1 MAQNALDEILAVFER
16 RTSFEDPIGDLV
28 SALKDEPKSDQLADD
43 PELPDTALGI
53 DTNVLL
59 RLVAHKKAYNAVDY
73 LAKVHKAPL
82 ILPGQSIQ
90 EFWNNRSNVIETVSR
105 KLWKAYKEFKKYVD
119 EIGDDFDEH
128 MSSIEK
134 DLRDFEN
141 KYKKV
146 YDQSTLDS
154 MMSVL
159 ETLQK
164 GAIVPFCPRAPFCN
178 IVSHRNN
185 TKTPP
190 GFMDTGDGDFFIW
203 VDFLYGLRQQ
213 QLKGSKFSH
222 VVFVTN
228 DAKVDWSV
236 GNTAHPILVSEV
248 RAVLDVSFEIWDLNK
263 FIKETTAAT
272 S

>member
-1 MAQNALDEILAVFER
+1 MTRCPLNEILSVFER

-28 SALKDEPKSDQLADD
+28 SALKGESKFDQPVEG

-82 ILPGQSIQ
+82 VLPGQSIQ
-90 EFWNNRSNVIETVSR
+90 EFWNNRSKVIETVSK
-105 KLWKAYKEFKKYVD
+105 KLWKAFREFKKYVD
-119 EIGDDFDEH
+119 EVGGDFDEH
-128 MSSIEK
+128 MGRIET
-134 DLRDFEN
+134 DLREFEN
-141 KYKKV
+141 KYGKV

-164 GAIVPFCPRAPFCN
+164 GAVVPFCPRDPFSN
-178 IVSHRNN
+178 IVSHRNS

-203 VDFLYGLRQQ
+203 ADFLYGLRQQ
-213 QLKGSKFSH
+213 QLKGRKFSH

-228 DAKVDWSV
+228 DEKVDWSV
-236 GNTAHPILVSEV
+236 EGTAHPVLVSEV